1 MAIHLPAKYVQS
13 LESSG
18 IKLISDPALS
28 SGNLDSL
35 NIVILNSSRALV
47 VHIILLPQ
55 IDGYERGP
63 WTILGDFKE
72 NVWETWK
79 LITNCSRTKAA
90 GCYLLLLP

>member
-1 MAIHLPAKYVQS
+1 MAIHLRAKYVQS

-28 SGNLDSL
+28 SG
-35 NIVILNSSRALV
+35 IVILNSSRALV

-79 LITNCSRTKAA
+79 LITNCSGTEAA

>member
-1 MAIHLPAKYVQS
+1 MAIHLRAKYVQS

-18 IKLISDPALS
+18 TKLISDPALS

-79 LITNCSRTKAA
+79 LITNCSGIKST
-90 GCYLLLLP
+90 GCY